1 MEKILRQ
8 RGTRLTGNHCM
19 QKKAYFF
26 AAELIAAN
34 AYVACER
41 GLIYTEN
48 AFSGQGDFASAR
60 QGFSRHSFLSSFNPF
75 ISLPCF
81 GLRFL

>member
-8 RGTRLTGNHCM
+8 RGTRLTGNQCM

-26 AAELIAAN
+26 ATQLIAAN
-34 AYVACER
+34 AYASCEKS
-41 GLIYTEN
+41 LFDTED

-60 QGFSRHSFLSSFNPF
+60 QGFSQHLFLSRFDPF